1 MWTEEDKRV
10 LEVEAA
16 HQKLQEKHSKVR
28 ELLADAN
35 LELSNALRIVDEV
48 PTRTELI
55 QYERRFEELYRQ
67 VNINYGNLTP

>member
-1 MWTEEDKRV
+1 M
-10 LEVEAA
+10 EAA